1 MKIIGITGGIG
12 SGKTQVLDYIGKKY
26 NCRVL
31 LADQV
36 AHKVKEPG
44 QECHKAL
51 CRLLGPEIL
60 MPDGQIDRA
69 AMAEKI
75 FSDGALLREV
85 NGLIHPAVK
94 KYILSAIERA
104 RGEEGLD
111 FLFIEAALL
120 IEDGYGEIVDELW
133 YIYAPEPVRR
143 ERLKKSR
150 SYSEEKIT
158 GIFGRQLS
166 ESEYREHCRTVI
178 DNGGSLADTYRQID
192 RKLEGYL

>member
-12 SGKTQVLDYIGKKY
+12 SGKTQVLAYIGKKY

-31 LADQV
+31 LADEV

-44 QECHKAL
+44 QECHQAL
-51 CRLLGPEIL
+51 AKLLGPEIL

-75 FSDGALLREV
+75 FSDETLLREV

-111 FLFIEAALL
+111 FLFFEAALL

-143 ERLKKSR
+143 ERLKQFR

-166 ESEYREHCRTVI
+166 EAEYRKHCRTVI
-178 DNGGSLADTYRQID
+178 DNGGGLADTYRQID
-192 RKLEGYL
+192 RKLEEYL